1 MFGPLLFVAGAVG
14 GLISLA
20 FLVGV
25 LIVEPLAFF
34 IVMAIA
40 ALMWHLAG
48 KPWTRWGRENQG
60 SWFADS
66 EPPTYD
72 DDEDF

>member
-20 FLVGV
+20 FLLSV

-34 IVMAIA
+34 IVMGIA

-48 KPWTRWGRENQG
+48 KPWTRRGRRGQAG
-60 SWFADS
+60 WFTAGDAPS
-66 EPPTYD
+66 YD